1 MAPQILSKRHARVLA
16 RFAASDVLVALDYD
30 GTLAPIVSTPRKA
43 RMRTRTRQL
52 LAAVAQ
58 RYPCVVISGRA
69 RDDVTARVSS
79 IPVWH
84 VAGNH
89 GLEPWG
95 EEALYATRV
104 RSWVRT
110 LRRGLAGVE
119 GVTIEDKTYS
129 VTLHFRQAKRK
140 DLARRAVTDVL
151 RLLRGAR
158 IIGGS
163 EALNVV
169 PRGAPHKG
177 QALERARRLLAC
189 DTAIYVGDDET
200 DEDAFAAGRSDRLLS
215 VRIGNARRSCA
226 TYRLRDQREIDRFLR
241 RLLALR
247 PVSYSIAGL
256 RPHATFA
263 APRGP
268 GRRAVARPV
277 AVDQRRV
284 LFLDQIRR
292 VAPVERGRAEWI
304 LGTERLRRPGRV
316 ERNRF
321 SPSFREEQGTES
333 VADFMLSANL
343 EEVQRDAFDLGE
355 GRRLNDSDTHHGQH
369 LPSPGLRA
377 VLMPASIL
385 AAGKS

>member
-104 RSWVRT
+104 RSWMRK

-140 DLARRAVTDVL
+140 DRARRAVTDAL

-163 EALNVV
+163 LAFNVV

-215 VRIGNARRSCA
+215 VRIGNARRSSA
-226 TYRLRDQREIDRFLR
+226 TYRLRDQREIDRFLG

-247 PVSYSIAGL
+247 PVS
-256 RPHATFA
+256 
-263 APRGP
+263 
-268 GRRAVARPV
+268 
-277 AVDQRRV
+277 
-284 LFLDQIRR
+284 
-292 VAPVERGRAEWI
+292 
-304 LGTERLRRPGRV
+304 
-316 ERNRF
+316 
-321 SPSFREEQGTES
+321 
-333 VADFMLSANL
+333 
-343 EEVQRDAFDLGE
+343 
-355 GRRLNDSDTHHGQH
+355 
-369 LPSPGLRA
+369 
-377 VLMPASIL
+377 
-385 AAGKS
+385 

>member
-16 RFAASDVLVALDYD
+16 QFAASDVLVALDYD

-43 RMRTRTRQL
+43 RMRPGTRRL

-79 IPVWH
+79 VPVWH

-95 EEALYATRV
+95 EDASYAARV
-104 RSWVRT
+104 RAWVRK

-129 VTLHFRQAKRK
+129 VTLHFRQAKKK
-140 DLARRAVTDVL
+140 DRARQAVTKAV
-151 RLLRGAR
+151 RRLRGAR
-158 IIGGS
+158 VIGGS

-189 DTAIYVGDDET
+189 EKAIYVGDDET
-200 DEDAFAAGRSDRLLS
+200 DEDAFKAARADRLLS
-215 VRIGNARRSCA
+215 VRIGNARRSRA
-226 TYRLRDQREIDRFLR
+226 SYRLKDQREIDQFLR

-247 PVSYSIAGL
+247 PV
-256 RPHATFA
+256 
-263 APRGP
+263 
-268 GRRAVARPV
+268 
-277 AVDQRRV
+277 
-284 LFLDQIRR
+284 
-292 VAPVERGRAEWI
+292 
-304 LGTERLRRPGRV
+304 
-316 ERNRF
+316 
-321 SPSFREEQGTES
+321 
-333 VADFMLSANL
+333 M
-343 EEVQRDAFDLGE
+343 
-355 GRRLNDSDTHHGQH
+355 
-369 LPSPGLRA
+369 
-377 VLMPASIL
+377 
-385 AAGKS
+385 

>member
-16 RFAASDVLVALDYD
+16 QFAASDVLVALDYD

-43 RMRTRTRQL
+43 RMRPRTRRL

-79 IPVWH
+79 VPVWH

-95 EEALYATRV
+95 EDESYAARV
-104 RSWVRT
+104 RAWVRK

-140 DLARRAVTDVL
+140 DRARQAVARAV
-151 RLLRGAR
+151 RRLRGAR
-158 IIGGS
+158 VIGGS

-189 DTAIYVGDDET
+189 EKAIYVGDDET
-200 DEDAFAAGRSDRLLS
+200 DEDAFAAARADRLLS
-215 VRIGNARRSCA
+215 VRIGNARRSRA
-226 TYRLRDQREIDRFLR
+226 TYRLKDQRDIDRFLR

-247 PVSYSIAGL
+247 P
-256 RPHATFA
+256 
-263 APRGP
+263 
-268 GRRAVARPV
+268 
-277 AVDQRRV
+277 
-284 LFLDQIRR
+284 
-292 VAPVERGRAEWI
+292 
-304 LGTERLRRPGRV
+304 
-316 ERNRF
+316 
-321 SPSFREEQGTES
+321 
-333 VADFMLSANL
+333 AN
-343 EEVQRDAFDLGE
+343 
-355 GRRLNDSDTHHGQH
+355 
-369 LPSPGLRA
+369 
-377 VLMPASIL
+377 
-385 AAGKS
+385 